1 MQKPKATILVVEDN
15 ATMRDLLVDTLDAIG
30 YVPTGASDGSEAL
43 QKLKEQKFDL
53 IITDIMMPGIDGI
66 ALLKKVRKD
75 YPHLP
80 VLFITG
86 VATPEVVERA
96 SPDGFLAKPFRIS
109 HIEELIEDT
118 LKGKDVAVSDSQDIE
133 PPHPIQKNRSGP
145 LQT

>member
-30 YVPTGASDGSEAL
+30 YRATEASDGSEAL

-53 IITDIMMPGIDGI
+53 IITDIMMPGIDGV

-75 YPHLP
+75 YPNLP

-118 LKGKDVAVSDSQDIE
+118 LKGRDVAVGDSQDIE
-133 PPHPIQKNRSGP
+133 SPHPIQKNRSGP

>member
-1 MQKPKATILVVEDN
+1 MQKPRATILVVEDN

-30 YVPTGASDGSEAL
+30 YLPTGASDGSEAL

-53 IITDIMMPGIDGI
+53 MITDIMMPGIDGI

-80 VLFITG
+80 VLFIAG
-86 VATPEVVERA
+86 VATPEIMDQA

-109 HIEELIEDT
+109 HIEQLIEDT
-118 LKGKDVAVSDSQDIE
+118 LKGKDVAVGGSQDVE
-133 PPHPIQKNRSGP
+133 PPHPV
-145 LQT
+145 

>member
-1 MQKPKATILVVEDN
+1 MQKPKATILVVDDN

-53 IITDIMMPGIDGI
+53 MITDIMMPGIDGI
-66 ALLKKVRKD
+66 ALLKEVRKD
-75 YPHLP
+75 YPNLP

-86 VATPEVVERA
+86 VASPEVVDRA

-109 HIEELIEDT
+109 HIEQLIKDT
-118 LKGKDVAVSDSQDIE
+118 LKGKDVAVGGSQDVE
-133 PPHPIQKNRSGP
+133 PPHQI
-145 LQT
+145 

>member
-1 MQKPKATILVVEDN
+1 MQKPKVTILVVEDN

-30 YVPTGASDGSEAL
+30 YHPTGASDGSEAL

-53 IITDIMMPGIDGI
+53 IITDIMMPGIDGV
-66 ALLKKVRKD
+66 ALLKKVRKE

-118 LKGKDVAVSDSQDIE
+118 LKGRDVAVGDSQDIE
-133 PPHPIQKNRSGP
+133 SPHPIQKNRSGP

>member
-30 YVPTGASDGSEAL
+30 YRPTGASDGSEAL
-43 QKLKEQKFDL
+43 QKLKEEKFDL

-118 LKGKDVAVSDSQDIE
+118 LKGKNVTVGDSQDIE
-133 PPHPIQKNRSGP
+133 PPHPI
-145 LQT
+145 